1 MNNIT
6 WVGLDVHKDTTF
18 FAILRPGESV
28 PIEGELKTCPSG
40 ILKMLRKNGKLAE
53 MRVCYEAG
61 PCGFDLKRS
70 LDKAGVHCDV
80 IAPSLIPVKAGER
93 IKTDRRDAVKLARFY
108 RAGELTVVRVPT
120 PEEEAVRDLCRCR
133 ESVKEN
139 LTRARHRLTKFL
151 LRHGRI
157 FREGKTWTKRHWT
170 WVKAQSFE
178 DSNLQATVNAYVLHV
193 EQAMENSRMLDSE
206 LDRVAESDGW
216 KERVRRLT
224 AFRGIARLT
233 ALVLLAE
240 IGDFARFDHPKSLM
254 AYLGLVPSE
263 YSSGARRRQGSIT
276 KTGNSH
282 ARRVLV
288 EAAWKYQHRPSMQGA
303 LKKRLEGQPK
313 EVIELSRKA
322 QERLYRRYRS
332 LVSRNKRNTVA
343 VVAIARELAGFV
355 WSMMTKPELAA

>member
-1 MNNIT
+1 MKDIT
-6 WVGLDVHKDTTF
+6 WVGLDVHKDMTF

-28 PIEGELKTCPSG
+28 PIEGELKTCPTL
-40 ILKMLRKNGKLAE
+40 ILKMLRKNAKPSDL
-53 MRVCYEAG
+53 RVCYEAG
-61 PCGFDLKRS
+61 PCGFDLWRS

-80 IAPSLIPVKAGER
+80 IAPSLIPVRAGER
-93 IKTDRRDAVKLARFY
+93 IKTDRRDAVKLARLY
-108 RAGELTVVRVPT
+108 RAGELTAVRVPT

-133 ESVKEN
+133 ERTKED
-139 LTRARHRLTKFL
+139 LTRARHRLSKFL

-157 FREGKTWTKRHWT
+157 FREGKAWTKRHWT

-178 DSNLQATVNAYVLHV
+178 DTNLTATVNAYILHT
-193 EQAMENSRMLDSE
+193 EQAMENLRMLDSE

-216 KERVRRLT
+216 KERVSRLT

-240 IGDFARFDHPKSLM
+240 IGDFTRFANPKSLM

-288 EAAWKYQHRPSMQGA
+288 EAAWKYQYRPSMQGA
-303 LKKRLEGQPK
+303 LKKRLEGQSK
-313 EVIELSRKA
+313 EVVEHSRKT

-332 LVSRNKRNTVA
+332 LVSRGKRSTVATVA
-343 VVAIARELAGFV
+343 VARELAGFI
-355 WSMMTKPELAA
+355 WSMMTKSELAA